1 MFIPLDNGKKA
12 ITEVMFDAETARQGV
27 DSAIKYHNQHPEL
40 TVCASYHAVTLAS
53 TPDILFIL
61 RCKMPV
67 EVFHICCMGTYCT
80 FSDTSWTCTVHVQ
93 TGLYDLF
100 FCMWW
105 GVNYSIRYLQHDSVW
120 FLHADIFKVQPQ
132 NMLVVLWFCAC
143 TRTLGRRHLHAVCC
157 TVLASESFIMP
168 CTHTQTHTIRHFT
181 LFYLCINSC
190 EQPKPHL
197 IVSQHQI
204 SGVSTCC
211 FFQFVFHLSIRK
223 LKPNFLSERTVIVRE
238 IQLSSS
244 LNN

>member
-1 MFIPLDNGKKA
+1 MCQLSCCDIGIHTRHTVYTKMQNACWSISHMLYGYILYTFRHTLNMYSACANWSLWPVFLH
-12 ITEVMFDAETARQGV
+12 VMR
-27 DSAIKYHNQHPEL
+27 SK
-40 TVCASYHAVTLAS
+40 
-53 TPDILFIL
+53 LF
-61 RCKMPV
+61 
-67 EVFHICCMGTYCT
+67 
-80 FSDTSWTCTVHVQ
+80 
-93 TGLYDLF
+93 
-100 FCMWW
+100 
-105 GVNYSIRYLQHDSVW
+105 YSIFTTWLCVT
-120 FLHADIFKVQPQ
+120 LHADIFKVQPQ